1 MTASGLALGRRTY
14 LDSNLYIYLL
24 EGVPVYRRLMADLV
38 GEIDQQDIS
47 VIASELTFVE
57 ILPSPVREGRRRLV
71 ASYLE
76 LMQRTPRFTLVQV
89 DRQVIERAVQ
99 LRADL
104 RLRSMDALHVATALV
119 HGCETF
125 LTNDER
131 LAVPDDIRLVTLK
144 DLAATKPAMDRAGP
158 DTAP

>member
-1 MTASGLALGRRTY
+1 MTTSGVALGRRTY
-14 LDSNLYIYLL
+14 LDANLYIYLF

-47 VIASELTFVE
+47 VIASELTLVE
-57 ILPSPVREGRRRLV
+57 ILPSPVRERQRGLV

-89 DRQVIERAVQ
+89 DRRVIERAVQ

-104 RLRSMDALHVATALV
+104 RLRSMDALHLATALV

-131 LAVPDDIRLVTLK
+131 LAAPDDIRLVTLK
-144 DLAATKPAMDRAGP
+144 DLAATKPDQG
-158 DTAP
+158 